1 MRYFLLSSK
10 FCEVFINGEFLGNAS
25 KNLALLPV
33 KNDFSLN
40 LIPSFPF
47 KRVFARI
54 KNGVT
59 NHPNIRI
66 IDLYGDF
73 LILPTFEKETFN
85 AFEIFFDEIF
95 NGNLRVSVL
104 MDGYLKIM
112 LENTFGVS
120 VVPLKFNY
128 GKIITKATTVNNFL
142 IITVSQNED
151 EELLIFNV
159 SDKPVCVFK
168 DTANTI
174 LQKNNGFFLSKKSH
188 FINIDKIEKC
198 ITFNPFECKTSFLR
212 KTAINNLPQKLIPY
226 AFLQEV
232 QHGFDFFEYL
242 TNELKENS
250 NYVKDFLGDFFTF
263 TPTFSHSQNLNREQI
278 ILIGS
283 VAKILT
289 VTLDNALIADLNLN

>member
-112 LENTFGVS
+112 LENSFGVS

-159 SDKPVCVFK
+159 SEKPVCVFK
-168 DTANTI
+168 DTANTV

-188 FINIDKIEKC
+188 FINIDKIEKF